1 MRGHDK
7 NIRRVRSASA
17 GVSRWGKET
26 EDGWRYLN
34 TLPFALYVCTYMY
47 IQYLSTYLANPNPS
61 TSPSQL
67 NLVNLTQFASSSP
80 TSPTQPHSVH
90 PRPVSL
96 IHQIHSSQTHMLV
109 NFTLVI
115 LSGHPWPNYS
125 SAQYLTTQTVWKEE
139 RKELPNERS
148 GDHT

>member
-1 MRGHDK
+1 M
-7 NIRRVRSASA
+7 
-17 GVSRWGKET
+17 EMF
-26 EDGWRYLN
+26 EYL
-34 TLPFALYVCTYMY
+34 TFRFVCTYNT
-47 IQYLSTYLANPNPS
+47 IPPDVLS
-61 TSPSQL
+61 
-67 NLVNLTQFASSSP
+67 
-80 TSPTQPHSVH
+80 QPHSVP

-148 GDHT
+148 GDHTWPLEPSHYDAPIRCYNVIGKLCQNEPTVGGLRLLLS